1 MPKPGTQRR
10 EKHLFNP
17 YDPNK
22 TKRDLVNFI
31 KLRADPGE
39 LKGTID
45 ANTPLDVLQTIA
57 AKLAIPERQSATH
70 NDQASPAA
78 GDEADFSANPPSS
91 DLLSLE
97 DGAGLA
103 VLKHVKSKKT
113 RKPRESQAADQV
125 GLEKGAKP
133 SGVTREK
140 NVRNAAG
147 PEKTRA
153 STGTNASLVDNE
165 GDPEKTRASAGA
177 NASPVDNEGNPT
189 GSGEEP
195 EKGIA
200 LQGSRLK
207 RSAARQTRADKAA
220 KTRRVES
227 AKSRPAGPVA
237 TNEQSSSNPAGT
249 TQPPIFNLP
258 DPEVQPLT
266 ASQADRELVGR
277 GGCRRKASSSR
288 PVVQPKANVKTPC
301 SRPVPRTNVK
311 EDRYLISPTD
321 LGLGGSPSRA
331 TEPEPFIVFEP
342 DNILEQSSPEDTAR
356 LAKWPPLLKHV
367 PKGAF
372 VYRKSLRQE
381 DSCANYPFREVVED
395 ELKQLYSRMKNNG
408 PSEETLGMS
417 VVQPVVDTPRRN
429 AFLRPKSTP
438 RTFLESLV
446 IRGLIPT
453 VPSPSTPQSCLQPPL
468 SPLVVL
474 DSPEGQNLIRRS
486 WGQGQ
491 QSGTT
496 VDVGGSIGP
505 AGIDTGEN
513 QSSSEPS
520 EPGRASV
527 RGRTRELRVVTGEW
541 EEITGPRGL
550 GLASTTPDRPKPRA
564 DESEY
569 QCD

>member
-91 DLLSLE
+91 DLSSLE

-113 RKPRESQAADQV
+113 RKPRGISGSGPSRAREGCQAV
-125 GLEKGAKP
+125 RRHKGEE
-133 SGVTREK
+133 REK
-140 NVRNAAG
+140 CGWAG
-147 PEKTRA
+147 ENSSIHRYQCIPM
-153 STGTNASLVDNE
+153 
-165 GDPEKTRASAGA
+165 
-177 NASPVDNEGNPT
+177 DNEGNPT

-266 ASQADRELVGR
+266 ASQADRELGQSTKSDHSHQNACRSIVGR

-356 LAKWPPLLKHV
+356 FGQMAPLTEACTQRGFRV
-367 PKGAF
+367 P
-372 VYRKSLRQE
+372 
-381 DSCANYPFREVVED
+381 
-395 ELKQLYSRMKNNG
+395 
-408 PSEETLGMS
+408 
-417 VVQPVVDTPRRN
+417 
-429 AFLRPKSTP
+429 
-438 RTFLESLV
+438 
-446 IRGLIPT
+446 
-453 VPSPSTPQSCLQPPL
+453 
-468 SPLVVL
+468 
-474 DSPEGQNLIRRS
+474 
-486 WGQGQ
+486 
-491 QSGTT
+491 
-496 VDVGGSIGP
+496 
-505 AGIDTGEN
+505 
-513 QSSSEPS
+513 
-520 EPGRASV
+520 
-527 RGRTRELRVVTGEW
+527 
-541 EEITGPRGL
+541 
-550 GLASTTPDRPKPRA
+550 
-564 DESEY
+564 
-569 QCD
+569 